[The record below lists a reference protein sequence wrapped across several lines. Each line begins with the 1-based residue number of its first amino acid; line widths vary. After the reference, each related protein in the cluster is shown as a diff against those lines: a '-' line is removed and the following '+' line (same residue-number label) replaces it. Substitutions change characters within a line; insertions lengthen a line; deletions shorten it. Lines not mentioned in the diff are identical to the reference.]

1 MKKII
6 SLILALSILL
16 SVCFIAQVNAEEIYP
31 KKWKTFEGFKY
42 VVEENGKV
50 KIKKYVGN
58 AKIVKIPSEI
68 EGKEVYSI
76 GSEAFMKGELG
87 DEKGNTTLEKVVI
100 PDTVYSIKDHAFY
113 NCVNL
118 KTVIFGKNV
127 KLIRSCAFSC
137 CKKLKEF
144 KIPPKV
150 TELGLGNLYSS
161 GVKSIYIG
169 KNISVISGIY
179 GFNDYNTNLEK
190 ITVSKKN
197 KYYSSKDG
205 ILYNKKKTKLRLCPV
220 GLKKKSLK
228 LPSSVKIIND
238 EAFWANKN
246 LKKIILP
253 NKLDTIR
260 PAAFSHCK
268 NLREIT
274 IPKNISITYFN
285 AFSDCKKLTNFKILS
300 KKAKI
305 EERIFEGCGFKK
317 INVTH
322 KIVEGFQACE
332 KLRKITILPDVKS
345 IAKRQF
351 FDCPKLKTVTIPKTV
366 KKIGHQAFGFKYEEI
381 GCGGD
386 VLKVKGFT
394 IKGKKNSAAQ
404 KYAKKYGF
412 KFVKIK

>member
-16 SVCFIAQVNAEEIYP
+16 SVCFIAQVNAEELYP
-31 KKWKTFEGFKY
+31 PYTSSWKTFGDFKY
-42 VVEENGKV
+42 IIKKNGKV
-50 KIKKYVGN
+50 KIKKYVGT
-58 AKIVKIPSEI
+58 AKTVKIPSEI

-76 GSEAFMKGELG
+76 GSEAFIKGKSWADEMK
-87 DEKGNTTLEKVVI
+87 NTTLEKVVI
-100 PDTVYSIKDHAFY
+100 PDTVYSIKDSAFY

-127 KLIRSCAFSC
+127 KIIRSNAFSGC
-137 CKKLKEF
+137 VNLKNVTLGKNIEEMGVCVFSGCKNLTKL

-150 TELGLGNLYSS
+150 RIFWFSIISDTGI
-161 GVKSIYIG
+161 KSIHLG
-169 KNISVISGIY
+169 KNVGTAHSY
-179 GFNDYNTNLEK
+179 CFNEFSKNSLEK

-197 KYYSSKDG
+197 KDYSSKDG

-220 GLKKKSLK
+220 NLKKKKLK

-238 EAFWANKN
+238 EAFWGNKN

-260 PAAFSHCK
+260 PNAFSHCK

-366 KKIGHQAFGFKYEEI
+366 KKIGHQAF
-381 GCGGD
+381 
-386 VLKVKGFT
+386 
-394 IKGKKNSAAQ
+394 
-404 KYAKKYGF
+404 
-412 KFVKIK
+412 

>member
-31 KKWKTFEGFKY
+31 KNWKTFGDFKY
-42 VVEENGKV
+42 IIKKNGKV

-58 AKIVKIPSEI
+58 AKTVKIPSEI

-76 GSEAFMKGELG
+76 GDESFMKGELLEG
-87 DEKGNTTLEKVVI
+87 KKNTTLEKVVI
-100 PDTVYSIKDHAFY
+100 PDTIYKIQDHAFCD
-113 NCVNL
+113 CVNL
-118 KTVIFGKNV
+118 KTVILGKNIEIMRV
-127 KLIRSCAFSC
+127 CVFSG
-137 CKKLKEF
+137 CKKLKEL

-150 TELGLGNLYSS
+150 HEFDFSIIYRTGI
-161 GVKSIYIG
+161 KSIHLG
-169 KNISVISGIY
+169 KNIALAHSY
-179 GFNDYNTNLEK
+179 CFNEYNTNLEK

-220 GLKKKSLK
+220 SLKKKSLK

-366 KKIGHQAFGFKYEEI
+366 KKIGHHAFGFRYKKI
-381 GCGGD
+381 GFGGD
-386 VLKVKGFT
+386 LLKVKGFT
-394 IKGKKNSAAQ
+394 IKGQKNSAAQ